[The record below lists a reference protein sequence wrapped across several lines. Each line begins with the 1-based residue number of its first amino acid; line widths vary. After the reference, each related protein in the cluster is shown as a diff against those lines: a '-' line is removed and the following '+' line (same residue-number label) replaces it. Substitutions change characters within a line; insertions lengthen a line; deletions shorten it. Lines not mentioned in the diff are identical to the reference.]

1 MWLTLKHDFSLD
13 KLTSNL
19 ALHLRKVTEVFELVR
34 KLFSFRLLHWRF
46 RSKRLCILSQSF
58 GSCLIDN
65 GWMTLW
71 VNVNTALTVLFSRRK
86 SKWGTEI
93 HLLHNYLIWI
103 DLLRS
108 WEIVLIIKSYPF
120 LHTFTTVPI
129 RGRCQ
134 WRNSYPDFFIR
145 SIFYW
150 RFLSII
156 WSLLQRA
163 FLVQHS
169 LSQSSILNR
178 LLLQLVKLA
187 IQLLHQW

>member
-1 MWLTLKHDFSLD
+1 MISVWTSSLLTWLYIWEKSLKSL
-13 KLTSNL
+13 SSSASFL
-19 ALHLRKVTEVFELVR
+19 ASDYYIEGFAVNDSVYFLKALGPVSSAMVEWLSGLMLILLS
-34 KLFSFRLLHWRF
+34 LFFFL
-46 RSKRLCILSQSF
+46 
-58 GSCLIDN
+58 
-65 GWMTLW
+65 
-71 VNVNTALTVLFSRRK
+71 AK
-86 SKWGTEI
+86 SKWGIEI

-108 WEIVLIIKSYPF
+108 WEIVLIIKSYPI

-169 LSQSSILNR
+169 LSQSSIINR